1 MDATRLSDSAGHVE
15 VRTLRTRCA
24 LWALVGLLLVAAL
37 GGLVLAQEGNRLS
50 VDQVVVSRD
59 GKEIAAL
66 ASVLNATGQPI
77 EGLIDFRA
85 SVDGAAAEPLSV
97 QPVVSQQLGIAVVLL
112 IDVSGSMSGEPLA
125 QAKAAADAFV
135 QDLLPQD
142 VAAVVAFAKTAP
154 IDSTFTGNPNALR
167 DQIEALK
174 ISNEPGTVLY
184 DAVFNGLS
192 IAVGAP
198 TTRRAIVLLTDGKD
212 SGSVS
217 QHTREEVLNVATSAG
232 LPIFAIGLGD
242 APDAEFLQALSQ
254 NAGGRFLE
262 AKTPADIPSI
272 FNEVG
277 ATLRSQYAIRL
288 PLSPAATPERELVLR
303 VDVDGETLTARA
315 SFRAEAAIEPQGDST
330 TAAWL
335 FVLPAVVALLG
346 VASVG
351 VFLLRRRRRLGLA
364 GGPGTDSTVSL
375 RKPGDSPIAAAALGS
390 LRLVDG
396 PNAGIRVS
404 LASGPVDIGSD
415 PSCGL
420 QLDTAER
427 AVAAT
432 HARVWLQSGRLMV
445 HHLARGHQTIVAG
458 KPIDWATLEPGDT
471 FQVGSHLISFD
482 LDS

>member
-1 MDATRLSDSAGHVE
+1 
-15 VRTLRTRCA
+15 
-24 LWALVGLLLVAAL
+24 LVGLLLVAVL
-37 GGLVLAQEGNRLS
+37 GGSVHAQEGNRLS

-59 GKEIAAL
+59 GKEITAL

-85 SVDGAAAEPLSV
+85 SVDGTAAEPLSV

-154 IDSTFTGNPNALR
+154 VDSTFTGNPNALR
-167 DQIEALK
+167 DQIDALK
-174 ISNEPGTVLY
+174 ISDEPGTALH

-192 IAVGAP
+192 IAVAAP

-212 SGSVS
+212 SGRSVS
-217 QHTREEVLNVATSAG
+217 QHTHEEVLSSAASAG
-232 LPIFAIGLGD
+232 IPIFAIGLGST
-242 APDAEFLQALSQ
+242 PDAEFLQALSQ
-254 NAGGRFLE
+254 SAGGRFLE
-262 AKTPADIPSI
+262 AKTPADIPNI

-288 PLSPAATPERELVLR
+288 PLSPAPSAERELVLR
-303 VDVDGETLTARA
+303 VDVDGETLTGRTR
-315 SFRAEAAIEPQGDST
+315 FRAEAAIEPQGDST

-375 RKPGDSPIAAAALGS
+375 RNTGDSPIAATALGS

-420 QLDTAER
+420 QLDTADR
-427 AVAAT
+427 SVAAT
-432 HARVWLQSGRLMV
+432 HARAWLQSGRLMV

-482 LDS
+482 LDG